1 MLLAESSVTNGTIH
15 HSALG
20 TSIIGRVNSQ
30 VNSEQSPVGRPA
42 AVPASRAERKRN
54 ELRQE
59 IIDNAFACFA
69 DNGYHATGIADIA
82 TRMGIGH
89 GTFYRYFENKR
100 DIIGHVL
107 DDVLAR
113 ITDTLAAENAPEA
126 ATTLQEYRDQTG
138 RIADSFIDILLD
150 DPRVARIVLFEAT
163 SVDAELTERFFG
175 FIDAAAALT
184 GAYLAHGV
192 ELGYLRPGLDV
203 DYTARAINGMIIA
216 AALNGI
222 RDPEPGTQR
231 RFANAIRQLM
241 YDGIAP
247 SP

>member
-1 MLLAESSVTNGTIH
+1 M
-15 HSALG
+15 
-20 TSIIGRVNSQ
+20 
-30 VNSEQSPVGRPA
+30 
-42 AVPASRAERKRN
+42 
-54 ELRQE
+54 RQE

-82 TRMGIGH
+82 ARIGIGH
-89 GTFYRYFENKR
+89 GTFYRYFQNKR

-107 DDVLAR
+107 DDVLAS
-113 ITDTLAAENAPEA
+113 ITQALAAENAPEA

-138 RIADSFIDILLD
+138 RIADAFIDLLLD

-163 SVDAELTERFFG
+163 SVNAELTERFFG

-184 GAYLAHGV
+184 AGYLARGV

-222 RDPEPGTQR
+222 RDPKPDTQK
-231 RFANAIRQLM
+231 RFADAVRQLM
-241 YDGIAP
+241 YDGIT
-247 SP
+247 SSQ